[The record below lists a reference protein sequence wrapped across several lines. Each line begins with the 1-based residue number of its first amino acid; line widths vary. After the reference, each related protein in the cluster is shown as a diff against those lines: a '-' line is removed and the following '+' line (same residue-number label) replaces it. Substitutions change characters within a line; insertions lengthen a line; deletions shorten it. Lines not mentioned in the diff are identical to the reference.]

1 MRCKIVNIDK
11 EKGIV
16 IHEYID
22 QIYLKAQIS
31 RSFDINC
38 KAYDENNEIGMFG
51 REAITL
57 DDIYNHITRFSKPIK
72 TLSQKLLFVALR
84 HRNFCANFARRAK
97 PFLRFKTLV
106 MSTPTARLRV
116 IIKS

>member
-72 TLSQKLLFVALR
+72 TLSQKLLFVALC
-84 HRNFCANFARRAK
+84 HRNFSANFARRAK

-106 MSTPTARLRV
+106 RLMAHCATYR
-116 IIKS
+116 

>member
-1 MRCKIVNIDK
+1 MRCRIVNIDK

-31 RSFDINC
+31 RSFDINS
-38 KAYDENNEIGMFG
+38 KAYDENNEIGMFD

-57 DDIYNHITRFSKPIK
+57 DDIYNHITRFSKSCHKSCSSWI
-72 TLSQKLLFVALR
+72 
-84 HRNFCANFARRAK
+84 CANFAYG
-97 PFLRFKTLV
+97 KTV
-106 MSTPTARLRV
+106 FTV
-116 IIKS
+116 

>member
-22 QIYLKAQIS
+22 QIYLKAKIS

-38 KAYDENNEIGMFG
+38 KAYDENNEIGSTEHFLLHFVNTYKNMSKK
-51 REAITL
+51 IKIVYL
-57 DDIYNHITRFSKPIK
+57 IKWNIFSA
-72 TLSQKLLFVALR
+72 SQA
-84 HRNFCANFARRAK
+84 C
-97 PFLRFKTLV
+97 
-106 MSTPTARLRV
+106 
-116 IIKS
+116 